1 MQMISRL
8 NVLLSSMTKPKA
20 KKRHA
25 MLTEVICRHD
35 HSYYVLAEST
45 ISDSDY
51 DRLYRELLDLEESHP
66 ELLTADSPSQR
77 IGGKPVSEFPSHT
90 HALPM
95 MSLDNTYSYEEI
107 SEFLKRVGKLLPEAD
122 LDWTVEPKVDGL
134 AVSLRYEKGV
144 LAVGATRGDG
154 VTGDDIT
161 GNLKT
166 IRSLPLRLQGKPP
179 TVLEVRG
186 EVFMSR
192 DGFAKL
198 NEKRTAEGEEPFANP
213 RNAAA
218 GSLKQLNPKLV
229 ANRPLGILLYS
240 LGEVSGKMPATQVE
254 LFEWL
259 GNFGFPTAEQTWT
272 GRTHEDLVASIET
285 LEKARH
291 DLDYETDGAV
301 IKLNNLALRA
311 QCGATAKAPRW
322 SMAYK
327 FPAEQAETV
336 LTDITIQV
344 GRTGALTPVAE
355 LEAVLVAGSKVGRAT
370 LHNEEE
376 IQRKDIRIGDTVVI
390 EKAGE
395 IIPAVVKVV
404 LDKRPEKTRAFKLPK
419 VCPECGSNAAKD
431 EGEVVW
437 RCPNPDCPAQVRGR
451 LEHWCMRGALDV
463 DGGGEVL
470 VRQLVAA
477 GMALDVGE
485 LYELDVAQ
493 VAGLERMA
501 EKSAQ
506 NFIDGLEASKARDL
520 WRVIFGLGILHVG
533 AGVAKALCRAFPNL
547 DELMNAT
554 EEQLVAIDDVGEVI
568 ARSVH
573 QWFGEPENRKLIKR
587 LQREGV
593 NFESSIYQSAEA
605 AGPLAGKAL
614 VLTGTL
620 PNLKRHEAVAK
631 IEEASGKVVGS
642 VSRKT
647 DYVVAGETAGSKLSK
662 AEKMSIP
669 IIDEAKLLK
678 LCGK

>member
-1 MQMISRL
+1 
-8 NVLLSSMTKPKA
+8 MTKAKA
-20 KKRHA
+20 EKRHSVLA
-25 MLTEVICRHD
+25 EEIRRHD
-35 HSYYVLAEST
+35 HDYYVLAEPT

-51 DRLYRELLDLEESHP
+51 DRLYRELLDLEGEYP
-66 ELLTADSPSQR
+66 DLMTADSPSQR
-77 IGGKPVSEFPSHT
+77 VGGKPVSEFPEYR
-90 HALPM
+90 HAVPM

-107 SEFLKRVGKLLPEAD
+107 GEFLKRVGKLLPEAD

-134 AVSLRYEKGV
+134 AVSLRYENGI

-166 IRSLPLRLQGKPP
+166 IRSLPLKLIGKPP
-179 TVLEVRG
+179 AVLEVRG

-192 DGFAKL
+192 KGFAKL
-198 NEKRTAEGEEPFANP
+198 NEKRMVAGEEPFANP

-218 GSLKQLNPKLV
+218 GSLKQLDPNLV
-229 ANRPLGILLYS
+229 AERPLGILLYS
-240 LGEVSGKMPATQVE
+240 LGEVSGKVPATQVE
-254 LFEWL
+254 LLDWL
-259 GNFGFPTAEQTWT
+259 DNLGFPTTDVIWT
-272 GRTHEDLVASIET
+272 GRTHVDLVASIEE
-285 LEKARH
+285 LDKVRH

-301 IKLNNLALRA
+301 IKLNNLLLRT

-322 SMAYK
+322 AMAYK
-327 FPAEQAETV
+327 FPTEQAVTV
-336 LTDITIQV
+336 LKDILIQV
-344 GRTGALTPVAE
+344 GRTGALTPVAD
-355 LEAVLVAGSKVGRAT
+355 LEPVFVAGSKVGRAT

-395 IIPAVVKVV
+395 IIPAVVEVV
-404 LDKRPEKTRAFKLPK
+404 LDKRPKKTKAFKLAK
-419 VCPECGSNAAKD
+419 ICPECGSNAAKD

-451 LEHWCMRGALDV
+451 LEHWCMRGAMNV

-485 LYELDVAQ
+485 LYELDVGQ

-506 NFIDGLEASKARDL
+506 NFIDGLDKSKSRDL
-520 WRVIFGLGILHVG
+520 WRVVFGLGILHVG
-533 AGVAKALCRAFPNL
+533 AGVAKTLCRHYKTMDDLL
-547 DELMNAT
+547 DAT
-554 EEQLVAIDDVGEVI
+554 EEQLVSIDDVGEVI
-568 ARSVH
+568 AKSLY

-587 LQREGV
+587 LRREGV

-620 PNLKRHEAVAK
+620 PNLKRHEAVAR
-631 IEEASGKVVGS
+631 IEEAGGKVVGS

-647 DYVVAGETAGSKLSK
+647 DYVVTGEAAGSKLAK

-669 IIDEAKLLK
+669 VIDETQLLK

>member
-1 MQMISRL
+1 
-8 NVLLSSMTKPKA
+8 MTKAKA
-20 KKRHA
+20 EKRHSVLA
-25 MLTEVICRHD
+25 EEIRRHD
-35 HSYYVLAEST
+35 HAYYVLAEPT

-51 DRLYRELLDLEESHP
+51 DRLYRELLDLEEAHP
-66 ELLTADSPSQR
+66 GLMTADSPSQR

-134 AVSLRYEKGV
+134 AVSLRYENGV

-166 IRSLPLRLQGKPP
+166 IRSLPLKLCGKPP
-179 TVLEVRG
+179 AVLEVRG

-192 DGFAKL
+192 EGFAKL
-198 NEKRTAEGEEPFANP
+198 NEKRVAEGEEPFANP

-218 GSLKQLNPKLV
+218 GSLKQLDPKLV
-229 ANRPLGILLYS
+229 AERPLGILLYS
-240 LGEVSGKMPATQVE
+240 LGEVSEKVPATQVVM
-254 LFEWL
+254 FEWL

-272 GRTHEDLVASIET
+272 GKTHKDLVASIEE
-285 LEKARH
+285 LDKIRH

-301 IKLNNLALRA
+301 IKLNNLASRT

-322 SMAYK
+322 AMAYK
-327 FPAEQAETV
+327 FPAEQAVTV
-336 LTDITIQV
+336 LKDIVIQV

-355 LEAVLVAGSKVGRAT
+355 LEPVFVAGSTVGRAT

-395 IIPAVVKVV
+395 IIPAVVEVV
-404 LDKRPEKTRAFKLPK
+404 LDKRPKKAKTFKLSK

-431 EGEVVW
+431 EDEVVW

-451 LEHWCMRGALDV
+451 LEHWCMRGAMDV

-485 LYELDVAQ
+485 LYELDVRQ

-501 EKSAQ
+501 EKSTQ
-506 NFIDGLEASKARDL
+506 NFIDGLEKSKSRDL
-520 WRVIFGLGILHVG
+520 WRVVFGLSILHVG
-533 AGVAKALCRAFPNL
+533 SGVAKALCRHYKTMDDLL
-547 DELMNAT
+547 DAT
-554 EEQLVAIDDVGEVI
+554 EEQLVSIDDVGEVI
-568 ARSVH
+568 AKSLY

-587 LQREGV
+587 LRREGV
-593 NFESSIYQSAEA
+593 NFESSIYQLAEA

-631 IEEASGKVVGS
+631 IEAAGGKVVGS

-647 DYVVAGETAGSKLSK
+647 DYVVAGEMAGSKLAK
-662 AEKMSIP
+662 AEKMSIS

-678 LCGK
+678 LCS

>member
-1 MQMISRL
+1 
-8 NVLLSSMTKPKA
+8 MTKAKA
-20 KKRHA
+20 EKRHSVLA
-25 MLTEVICRHD
+25 EEIRRHD
-35 HSYYVLAEST
+35 HDYYVLAEPT

-51 DRLYRELLDLEESHP
+51 DRLYRELLDLEGEYP
-66 ELLTADSPSQR
+66 DLMPADSPSQR
-77 IGGKPVSEFPSHT
+77 VGGKPVSEFPEYC
-90 HALPM
+90 HAVPM

-107 SEFLKRVGKLLPEAD
+107 GEFLKRVGKLLPEAD

-134 AVSLRYEKGV
+134 AVSLRYENGV

-166 IRSLPLRLQGKPP
+166 IRSLPLKLIGKPP
-179 TVLEVRG
+179 AVLEVRG

-192 DGFAKL
+192 KGFAKL
-198 NEKRTAEGEEPFANP
+198 NEKRMVAGEEPFANP

-218 GSLKQLNPKLV
+218 GSLKQLDPNLV
-229 ANRPLGILLYS
+229 AERPLGILLYS
-240 LGEVSGKMPATQVE
+240 LGEVSGKVPATQVE
-254 LFEWL
+254 LLDWL
-259 GNFGFPTAEQTWT
+259 DNLGFPTADMIWMD
-272 GRTHEDLVASIET
+272 RTLVDLVASIEE
-285 LEKARH
+285 LDKVRH

-301 IKLNNLALRA
+301 IKLNNLLLRT

-322 SMAYK
+322 AMAYK
-327 FPAEQAETV
+327 FPTEQAVTV
-336 LTDITIQV
+336 LKDILIQV
-344 GRTGALTPVAE
+344 GRTGALTPVAD
-355 LEAVLVAGSKVGRAT
+355 LEPVFVAGSKVGRAT

-395 IIPAVVKVV
+395 IIPAVVEVV
-404 LDKRPEKTRAFKLPK
+404 LDKRPKKTKAFKLAK
-419 VCPECGSNAAKD
+419 ICPECGSNAAKD

-451 LEHWCMRGALDV
+451 LEHWCMRGAMNV

-470 VRQLVAA
+470 VRQLVAT

-485 LYELDVAQ
+485 LYELDVGQ

-506 NFIDGLEASKARDL
+506 NFIDGLDKSKSRDL
-520 WRVIFGLGILHVG
+520 WRVVFGLGILHVG
-533 AGVAKALCRAFPNL
+533 AGVAKTLCRHYKTMDDLL
-547 DELMNAT
+547 DAT
-554 EEQLVAIDDVGEVI
+554 EEQLVSIDDVGEVI
-568 ARSVH
+568 AKSLY
-573 QWFGEPENRKLIKR
+573 QWFGEPENRNLIKR
-587 LQREGV
+587 LRREGV

-620 PNLKRHEAVAK
+620 PNLKRHEAVAR
-631 IEEASGKVVGS
+631 IEEAGGKVVGS

-647 DYVVAGETAGSKLSK
+647 DYVVTGEAAGSKLAK

-669 IIDEAKLLK
+669 VIDETQLLK

>member
-1 MQMISRL
+1 
-8 NVLLSSMTKPKA
+8 MTKAKA
-20 KKRHA
+20 EKRHSVLA
-25 MLTEVICRHD
+25 EEIRRHD
-35 HSYYVLAEST
+35 HDYYVLAEPT

-51 DRLYRELLDLEESHP
+51 DRLYRELLDLEGEYP
-66 ELLTADSPSQR
+66 DLMTADSPSQR
-77 IGGKPVSEFPSHT
+77 VGGKPVSEFPEYR
-90 HALPM
+90 HAVPM

-107 SEFLKRVGKLLPEAD
+107 GEFLKRVGKLLPEAD

-134 AVSLRYEKGV
+134 AVSLRYENGV
-144 LAVGATRGDG
+144 LAVGATRGEG

-166 IRSLPLRLQGKPP
+166 IRSLPLKLIGKPP
-179 TVLEVRG
+179 AVLEVRG

-192 DGFAKL
+192 KGFAKL
-198 NEKRTAEGEEPFANP
+198 NEKRMVAGEEPFANP

-218 GSLKQLNPKLV
+218 GSLKQLDPNLV
-229 ANRPLGILLYS
+229 AERPLGILLYS
-240 LGEVSGKMPATQVE
+240 LGEVSGKVPATQVE
-254 LFEWL
+254 LLDWL
-259 GNFGFPTAEQTWT
+259 DNLGFPTADMIWT
-272 GRTHEDLVASIET
+272 DRTLVDLVASIEE
-285 LEKARH
+285 LDKVRH

-301 IKLNNLALRA
+301 IKLNNLLLRT

-322 SMAYK
+322 AMAYK
-327 FPAEQAETV
+327 FPTEQAVTV
-336 LTDITIQV
+336 LKDILIQV
-344 GRTGALTPVAE
+344 GRTGALTPVAD
-355 LEAVLVAGSKVGRAT
+355 LEPVFVAGSKVGRAT

-395 IIPAVVKVV
+395 IIPAVVEVV
-404 LDKRPEKTRAFKLPK
+404 LDKRPKKTKAFKLAK
-419 VCPECGSNAAKD
+419 ICPECGSNAAKD

-451 LEHWCMRGALDV
+451 LEHWCMRGAMNV

-485 LYELDVAQ
+485 LYELDVGQ

-506 NFIDGLEASKARDL
+506 NFIDGLDKSKSRDL
-520 WRVIFGLGILHVG
+520 WRVVFGLGILHVG
-533 AGVAKALCRAFPNL
+533 AGVAKTLCRHYKTMDDLL
-547 DELMNAT
+547 DAT
-554 EEQLVAIDDVGEVI
+554 EEQLVSIDDVGEVI
-568 ARSVH
+568 AKSLY

-587 LQREGV
+587 LRREGV

-620 PNLKRHEAVAK
+620 PNLKRHEAVAR
-631 IEEASGKVVGS
+631 IEEAGGKVVGS

-647 DYVVAGETAGSKLSK
+647 DYVVTGEAAGSKLAK

-669 IIDEAKLLK
+669 VIDETQLLK

>member
-1 MQMISRL
+1 
-8 NVLLSSMTKPKA
+8 MTKAKA
-20 KKRHA
+20 EKRHSVLA
-25 MLTEVICRHD
+25 EEIRRHD
-35 HSYYVLAEST
+35 HDYYVLAEPT

-51 DRLYRELLDLEESHP
+51 DRLYRELLDLEGEYP
-66 ELLTADSPSQR
+66 DLMTADSPSQR
-77 IGGKPVSEFPSHT
+77 VGGKPVSEFPEYR
-90 HALPM
+90 HAVPM

-107 SEFLKRVGKLLPEAD
+107 GEFLKRVGKLLPEAD

-134 AVSLRYEKGV
+134 AVSLRYVNGV

-166 IRSLPLRLQGKPP
+166 IRSLPLKLIGKPP
-179 TVLEVRG
+179 AVLEVRG

-192 DGFAKL
+192 KGFAKL
-198 NEKRTAEGEEPFANP
+198 NEKRMVAGEEPFANP

-218 GSLKQLNPKLV
+218 GSLKQLDPNLV
-229 ANRPLGILLYS
+229 AERPLGILLYS
-240 LGEVSGKMPATQVE
+240 LGEVSGKVPATQVE
-254 LFEWL
+254 LLDWL
-259 GNFGFPTAEQTWT
+259 DNLGFPTADMIWT
-272 GRTHEDLVASIET
+272 DRTLVDLVASIEE
-285 LEKARH
+285 LDKVRH

-301 IKLNNLALRA
+301 IKLNNLLLRT

-322 SMAYK
+322 AMAYK
-327 FPAEQAETV
+327 FPTEQAVTV
-336 LTDITIQV
+336 LKDILIQV
-344 GRTGALTPVAE
+344 GRTGALTPVAD
-355 LEAVLVAGSKVGRAT
+355 LEPVFVAGSKVGRAT

-395 IIPAVVKVV
+395 IIPAVVEVV
-404 LDKRPEKTRAFKLPK
+404 LDKRPKKTKAFKLAK
-419 VCPECGSNAAKD
+419 ICPECGSNAAKD

-451 LEHWCMRGALDV
+451 LEHWCMRGAMNV

-470 VRQLVAA
+470 VRQLVAT

-485 LYELDVAQ
+485 LYELDVGQ

-506 NFIDGLEASKARDL
+506 NFIDGLDKSKSRDL
-520 WRVIFGLGILHVG
+520 WRVVFGLGILHVG
-533 AGVAKALCRAFPNL
+533 AGMAKTLCRHYKTMDDLL
-547 DELMNAT
+547 DAT
-554 EEQLVAIDDVGEVI
+554 EEQLVSIDDVGEVI
-568 ARSVH
+568 AKSLY

-587 LQREGV
+587 LRREGV

-631 IEEASGKVVGS
+631 IEEAGGKVVGS

-647 DYVVAGETAGSKLSK
+647 DYVVTGEAAGSKLAK

-669 IIDEAKLLK
+669 VIDETQLLK